1 MGPVMG
7 RIKNKLTART
17 AATLMKA
24 GKSGKWSDG
33 DGLYLRIDAAA
44 RCRWFFKFTG
54 PSDRKPREMG
64 LGGFPDVPLSEARKA
79 RDEAKRLAQAGKD
92 PIIERDAA
100 KRAREGKV
108 TFGAVAEEVIQ
119 RKGAA
124 SRNATHRHQW
134 RMTLERYAARLWPL
148 PVDEID
154 TAAILAVLTPL
165 WQLAPETASRL
176 RGRIETVL
184 DAARAQGHILR
195 NEANPAR
202 WKGHLDQLLPKRSR
216 LSRGHHSA
224 MPYAEVPDFMRAL
237 RQHEGMAALALA
249 FSILTA
255 TRRGEVLGARWDE
268 IDLDVAVWTIPA
280 ERMKAGR
287 EHRVPLSDR
296 ALAILQDLGKA
307 QLGPFVFAGQPAER
321 PLSDTAMNMLLR
333 RMGVTVTPHGFR
345 SSFRDWCGD
354 ETQFPREVAEAA
366 LAHSVGNE
374 VERSYR
380 RGDALEQR
388 RKLMQAWAEFCS
400 GETANVVP
408 LRREG

>member
-1 MGPVMG
+1 MA
-7 RIKNKLTART
+7 RIKNKMTAKT
-17 AATLMKA
+17 AEALVKA
-24 GKSGKWSDG
+24 GKPGKWSDG
-33 DGLYLRIDAAA
+33 DGLYLRIDGAGA
-44 RCRWFFKFTG
+44 RCRWFFKFIS
-54 PSDRKPREMG
+54 PSDGKPREMG
-64 LGGFPDVPLSEARKA
+64 LGGFPDVPLSAARKV
-79 RDEAKRLAQAGKD
+79 RDEAKRLVQAGKD

-100 KRAREGKV
+100 KRARGGKV
-108 TFGAVAEEVIQ
+108 TFGAVAEEVI
-119 RKGAA
+119 RLKGAA

-154 TAAILAVLTPL
+154 TTAILAVLTPL

-176 RGRIETVL
+176 RGRIEAVL
-184 DAARAQGHILR
+184 DAARAQGHIPT

-202 WKGHLDQLLPKRSR
+202 WRGHLDQLLPKRQK
-216 LSRGHHSA
+216 LSRGHHA
-224 MPYAEVPDFMRAL
+224 ALPYTEVPDFMRAL
-237 RQHEGMAALALA
+237 RQYEGMAALALE

-268 IDLDVAVWTIPA
+268 IDLDAALWAIPP

-287 EHRVPLSDR
+287 EHRVPLSGG
-296 ALAILQDLGKA
+296 ALAILRELSKA
-307 QLGPFVFAGQPAER
+307 KLGPFVFAGQAAR
-321 PLSDTAMNMLLR
+321 RLSGAAMNMLLR
-333 RMGVTVTPHGFR
+333 RMDVAVTPHGFR

-354 ETQFPREVAEAA
+354 MTSAPREVAEAA

-388 RKLMQAWAEFCS
+388 RKLMQAWSDYCTGAQTE
-400 GETANVVP
+400 NVVP
-408 LRREG
+408 LRREV